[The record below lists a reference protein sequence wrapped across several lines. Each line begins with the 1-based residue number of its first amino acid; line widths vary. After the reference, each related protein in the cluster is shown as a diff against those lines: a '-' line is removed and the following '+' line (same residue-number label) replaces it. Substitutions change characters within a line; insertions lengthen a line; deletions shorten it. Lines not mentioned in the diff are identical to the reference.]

1 MKKII
6 TLSLLLFCARAIK
19 AQSTYNDFQVW
30 ENIYLEKNL
39 SKKFVAHLNHE
50 GRITENAT
58 QFRYGYA
65 DFGVTWKFKKAIRF
79 SADYVLLF
87 KKTFNN
93 ENTGLVNSIRH
104 QFYITATLRKKLNK
118 VSLSDRNRL
127 QWEWDDIVASVN
139 GLVPQLYYRNKLTAK
154 YDLGNNFAHYLAMEQ
169 YYSFISYDKYGHQ
182 FDRGRYYAGLFYQLN
197 AVNELEGYFMM
208 ERHYD
213 VNHPQVNWVLGFG
226 FSHAF
231 YGGLMGKW

>member
-6 TLSLLLFCARAIK
+6 TFSLLFFLSVFELGAQKAI
-19 AQSTYNDFQVW
+19 NDFQVW

-39 SKKFVAHLNHE
+39 SKKSVAHFNHE

-58 QFRYGYA
+58 QFRYAYA
-65 DFGVTWKFKKAIRF
+65 DFGVTWKFKKAVRF

-93 ENTGLVNSIRH
+93 ENTGLTNSIRH
-104 QFYITATLRKKLNK
+104 QFYVTATFRKKLHK
-118 VSLSDRNRL
+118 IFLSDRNML
-127 QWEWDDIVASVN
+127 QWEWDDIGTSVN

-154 YDLGNNFAHYLAMEQ
+154 YDLGNLAPYFAVEQ
-169 YYSFISYDKYGHQ
+169 YYSFIYYDKYGHQ

-213 VNHPQVNWVLGFG
+213 VNHPQVNWVVGFG